1 MKLNKII
8 IAGGGTGGHIF
19 PAIAVANAL
28 RRIDA
33 SIQVLF
39 IGAKGKM
46 EMEKVP
52 QSGYRIEG
60 LDIAGFNRASLL
72 KNWSLPFKLIKSFY
86 QVRKIFQ
93 SFEPDAVFGV
103 GGYSSFPVL
112 KYAQSK
118 GIPTFLH
125 EANSFAGKSNIMLGK
140 KASLVMVAT
149 AGMEKF
155 FPAEKLVRTGNPVR
169 REIAESTVLREEAL
183 EFFGIK
189 GGKPTVLVIGGS
201 LGARSINNAIAK
213 QINKFFEAGVQLIW
227 QTGKGNLELV
237 SAEIRNR
244 KDVCVTEFITKM
256 NYAYAAADVVV
267 SRAGAIALAEI
278 CACGKPSVLVP
289 YPHAAED
296 HQTVNASIL
305 ANNGAALMVPDET
318 ADQNLVDAL
327 LGLVADKEKC
337 ERFGT
342 AASKL
347 YVENADMVIAEHIIQ
362 ILEKEMVEL
371 IDIADIRK
379 AYFIGIGGIG
389 MSAIARFFHD
399 RGVKVSGY
407 DKTATALTHA
417 LSAEG
422 IEIHYTDEASVCP
435 ADADV
440 IVYTPAIP
448 KDNKII
454 AYCRQQQMNL
464 LKRSDIL
471 QVISKGTFNI
481 CIAGTHGK
489 TTTST
494 MVAHILRDTG
504 FGCNAFL
511 GGISTNY
518 HTNFWSD
525 PNPVCV
531 IEADEYDRSFLKLY
545 PNIISVS
552 SMDADHLDIYGTA
565 SAMEDAF
572 IQFAGNL
579 KTNGLLLT
587 RKGLNR
593 EDEFKSTGHLTY
605 ALDDTAADIH
615 AFSLQINNGSYV
627 YGVKAKDWEM
637 EGLRLNMGGMH
648 NVENSLVAIAIA
660 KHLGIED
667 EKIKSAVA
675 SFAGVKRRFE
685 YIVRTSSLVYIDD
698 YAHHPEE
705 LRALI
710 TGAKNMYPS
719 KKCTVIFQPH
729 LFTRTR
735 DLVDG
740 FAASLDL
747 ADEIILLPIY
757 PARELP
763 IEGVNSEMIMQ
774 RMKGKVFLK
783 HMHELE
789 ALITEMQPEL
799 LLTAGAGDIDTMI
812 QPLKNAMLNR

>member
-1 MKLNKII
+1 MLNI
-8 IAGGGTGGHIF
+8 
-19 PAIAVANAL
+19 
-28 RRIDA
+28 
-33 SIQVLF
+33 
-39 IGAKGKM
+39 
-46 EMEKVP
+46 
-52 QSGYRIEG
+52 
-60 LDIAGFNRASLL
+60 
-72 KNWSLPFKLIKSFY
+72 
-86 QVRKIFQ
+86 
-93 SFEPDAVFGV
+93 
-103 GGYSSFPVL
+103 SS
-112 KYAQSK
+112 KYWK
-118 GIPTFLH
+118 
-125 EANSFAGKSNIMLGK
+125 
-140 KASLVMVAT
+140 
-149 AGMEKF
+149 
-155 FPAEKLVRTGNPVR
+155 
-169 REIAESTVLREEAL
+169 
-183 EFFGIK
+183 
-189 GGKPTVLVIGGS
+189 
-201 LGARSINNAIAK
+201 
-213 QINKFFEAGVQLIW
+213 
-227 QTGKGNLELV
+227 
-237 SAEIRNR
+237 
-244 KDVCVTEFITKM
+244 
-256 NYAYAAADVVV
+256 
-267 SRAGAIALAEI
+267 
-278 CACGKPSVLVP
+278 
-289 YPHAAED
+289 
-296 HQTVNASIL
+296 
-305 ANNGAALMVPDET
+305 
-318 ADQNLVDAL
+318 
-327 LGLVADKEKC
+327 
-337 ERFGT
+337 
-342 AASKL
+342 
-347 YVENADMVIAEHIIQ
+347 
-362 ILEKEMVEL
+362 KEMVEL
-371 IDIADIRK
+371 IDISDIRK

-389 MSAIARFFHD
+389 MSAIARFFHG
-399 RGVKVSGY
+399 RGVHVSGY
-407 DKTATALTHA
+407 DKTATALTNA

-422 IEIHYTDEASVCP
+422 IEVHYTDDASACP

-440 IVYTPAIP
+440 VVYTPAIP

-454 AYCRQQQMNL
+454 AHCREHHMNL

-579 KTNGLLLT
+579 KENGLLLT
-587 RKGLNR
+587 RKGLKR
-593 EDEFKSTGHLTY
+593 EDEFKSSGHLTY
-605 ALDDTAADIH
+605 AVEDTAADIH
-615 AFSLQINNGSYV
+615 AFSLHIDNGSYA
-627 YGVKAKDWEM
+627 YGVKGKDWELQD
-637 EGLRLNMGGMH
+637 LRLNMGGMH

-660 KHLGIED
+660 KHLGIDD

-710 TGAKNMYPS
+710 TGAKAMYPS
-719 KKCTVIFQPH
+719 KKCTIVFQPH

-735 DLVDG
+735 DLADG

-747 ADEIILLPIY
+747 ADEIVLLPIY

-763 IEGVNSEMIMQ
+763 IEGVSSEMIMQ
-774 RMKGKVFLK
+774 RMKGKVVLK
-783 HMHELE
+783 NKNELE
-789 ALITEMQPEL
+789 ALMLDLQPEL

-812 QPLKNAMLNR
+812 EPLKSTMINR

>member
-1 MKLNKII
+1 
-8 IAGGGTGGHIF
+8 
-19 PAIAVANAL
+19 
-28 RRIDA
+28 
-33 SIQVLF
+33 
-39 IGAKGKM
+39 
-46 EMEKVP
+46 
-52 QSGYRIEG
+52 
-60 LDIAGFNRASLL
+60 
-72 KNWSLPFKLIKSFY
+72 
-86 QVRKIFQ
+86 
-93 SFEPDAVFGV
+93 
-103 GGYSSFPVL
+103 
-112 KYAQSK
+112 
-118 GIPTFLH
+118 
-125 EANSFAGKSNIMLGK
+125 
-140 KASLVMVAT
+140 
-149 AGMEKF
+149 
-155 FPAEKLVRTGNPVR
+155 
-169 REIAESTVLREEAL
+169 
-183 EFFGIK
+183 
-189 GGKPTVLVIGGS
+189 
-201 LGARSINNAIAK
+201 
-213 QINKFFEAGVQLIW
+213 
-227 QTGKGNLELV
+227 
-237 SAEIRNR
+237 
-244 KDVCVTEFITKM
+244 
-256 NYAYAAADVVV
+256 
-267 SRAGAIALAEI
+267 
-278 CACGKPSVLVP
+278 
-289 YPHAAED
+289 
-296 HQTVNASIL
+296 
-305 ANNGAALMVPDET
+305 
-318 ADQNLVDAL
+318 
-327 LGLVADKEKC
+327 
-337 ERFGT
+337 
-342 AASKL
+342 
-347 YVENADMVIAEHIIQ
+347 
-362 ILEKEMVEL
+362 MVEL
-371 IDIADIRK
+371 IDISDIRK

-389 MSAIARFFHD
+389 MSAIARFFHG
-399 RGVKVSGY
+399 RGVHVSGY
-407 DKTATALTHA
+407 DKTATALTHT

-422 IEIHYTDEASVCP
+422 IEVHYTDDASVCP

-518 HTNFWSD
+518 QTNFWSN

-565 SAMEDAF
+565 EAMEDAF
-572 IQFAGNL
+572 IQFTGNL
-579 KTNGLLLT
+579 KENGLLLT

-593 EDEFKSTGHLTY
+593 EDEFNPLGHLTY

-627 YGVKAKDWEM
+627 FGVKGKDWQM
-637 EGLRLNMGGMH
+637 EGFQLNMGGMH

-660 KHLGIED
+660 KHLGIAE

-685 YIVRTSSLVYIDD
+685 YIVKTPSVVYIDD

-710 TGAKNMYPS
+710 TGAKQMYPT
-719 KKCTVIFQPH
+719 KKCTIIFQPH

-763 IEGVNSEMIMQ
+763 IEGVSSEMIME
-774 RMKGKVFLK
+774 RMKGKVVLK
-783 HMHELE
+783 TKNELE
-789 ALITEMQPEL
+789 ALIVEMQPEL

-812 QPLKNAMLNR
+812 EPLKNTLLNK